1 MGDRG
6 REVIRAHYGLNR
18 VVERWEEL
26 YRDVLARKGLT
37 LAPPALS

>member
-1 MGDRG
+1 
-6 REVIRAHYGLNR
+6 